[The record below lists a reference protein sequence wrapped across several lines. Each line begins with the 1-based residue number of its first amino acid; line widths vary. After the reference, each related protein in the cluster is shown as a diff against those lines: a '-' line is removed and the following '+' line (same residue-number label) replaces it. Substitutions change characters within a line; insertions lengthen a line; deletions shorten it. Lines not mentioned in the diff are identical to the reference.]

1 MKFLVR
7 SGGLI
12 GFPELVELY
21 GQRPLTLLDAAGIPA
36 AALQNPELYLPYPA
50 LAKLLTLSARRCN
63 APEFGARLGSRQ
75 GLEVVGALG
84 TLLCLQARVGDALA
98 LINRNLGFHARGAS
112 VEVVSDAHQIVLEL
126 RLAFGN
132 QVDCTQLMALSM
144 ALLVRSVA
152 QLHGTALRP
161 LQLDLAI
168 PAPEDFRGWRTAY
181 GCMPRFGANVSR
193 VVYPGKLPALPV
205 QIPDSLRNRLN
216 SQWRGP
222 GRESAH
228 APTLT
233 QQVERAI
240 VALLPTGDCDLDSVA
255 RLVELQP
262 RVLQLRLQK
271 ESLSFG
277 SLLRA
282 VRERLACEHLARSD
296 IDLTSL
302 AMNLGFGDLA
312 VFSRAFKSWT
322 GVAPREWRRKQ
333 WMPRS

>member
-1 MKFLVR
+1 MNFLVR

-12 GFPELVELY
+12 GFSELVELY
-21 GQRPLTLLDAAGIPA
+21 GQRPLALLDAAGIPT
-36 AALQNPELYLPYPA
+36 AALQNPELYLPYPS
-50 LAKLLTLSARRCN
+50 LAKLLTLSARRCK

-98 LINRNLGFHARGAS
+98 LISRNLGFHARGVS
-112 VEVVSDAHQIVLEL
+112 VEVVSDDRQIVLEL
-126 RLAFGN
+126 RLAFSN
-132 QVDCTQLMALSM
+132 QVDCTQLLALSV
-144 ALLVRSVA
+144 ALLARCVA

-168 PAPEDFRGWRTAY
+168 PAPEDLRGWRTAY
-181 GCMPRFGANVSR
+181 GCMPRFGAAVSR
-193 VVYPGKLPALPV
+193 VVYPAKLPSLPV
-205 QIPDSLRNRLN
+205 QIPDSLRHRLN
-216 SQWRGP
+216 AQWRGQ
-222 GRESAH
+222 GREH
-228 APTLT
+228 ARTPTLT

-240 VALLPTGDCDLDSVA
+240 VALLPTGDCNLEGVA

-277 SLLRA
+277 TLLRA
-282 VRERLACEHLARSD
+282 VRERLAREHLARSD

-312 VFSRAFKSWT
+312 VFSRAFKSWA
-322 GVAPREWRRKQ
+322 GMAPSQWRRKH
-333 WMPRS
+333 WTH